1 MTLTRRSFVGVTAA
15 AVVIRPGHAADW
27 PAARPI
33 TVVVPYAAGG
43 GVDQMVRLVTPHV
56 QKYLPGASFVVEN
69 RAGAAGQI
77 GADYTFAAK
86 PDGYTLG
93 AVTSPTLTTIAL
105 DRPVRYR
112 VADFVYIANVVDDPC
127 ALWVARASLIR
138 DFADLLDRARKA
150 PKTVSLGTA
159 GVGSDDHVLQLEIE
173 QARPGVEFN
182 HIPYAGGAPVMTAL
196 LGHHLDVGSVNVSE
210 AIAHH
215 REGTLRGLAQAGAQR
230 DPSLPDVPTLKELGV
245 DVVAGAQR
253 GIVAPPGLPKDIED
267 KLTTA
272 FAAAIRDPAF
282 VAEAKRV
289 QMPINGIVGSA
300 YRQSMLGID
309 ARVRDMWSRKPPREK

>member
-1 MTLTRRSFVGVTAA
+1 MTLTRRSLVGIAAA
-15 AVVIRPGHAADW
+15 AVVTRPSFAADW
-27 PAARPI
+27 PTGRPI

-43 GVDQMVRLVTPHV
+43 GVDQMVRMVTPHV

-77 GADYTFAAK
+77 GADYTFSAK

-127 ALWVARASLIR
+127 ALWVAKASPIK

-150 PKTVSLGTA
+150 PKTISLGTA

-173 QARPGVEFN
+173 QAKAGAVFN
-182 HIPYAGGAPVMTAL
+182 HIPFSGGAPVMTAL
-196 LGHHLDVGSVNVSE
+196 LGGHLDVGSVNVSE

-253 GIVAPPGLPKDIED
+253 GIVAPPGLPKDIEE
-267 KLTTA
+267 KLTAA
-272 FAAAIRDPAF
+272 FAAAIADPAF

-289 QMPINGIVGSA
+289 QMPLNGVVGSA
-300 YRQSMLGID
+300 YRQQMLGID
-309 ARVRDMWSRKPPREK
+309 ARLREMWARNPWREK

>member
-1 MTLTRRSFVGVTAA
+1 MTLTRRSFVGAAAAA
-15 AVVIRPGHAADW
+15 AVIRPSFAADW
-27 PAARPI
+27 PAGRSI

-56 QKYLPGASFVVEN
+56 QKYLPGSSFVVEN

-93 AVTSPTLTTIAL
+93 AVTAPTLTTIAL

-127 ALWVARASLIR
+127 ALWVAKASPIK
-138 DFADLLDRARKA
+138 DFADLLARAQKA

-173 QARPGVEFN
+173 QAKPGVEFN
-182 HIPYAGGAPVMTAL
+182 HIPFSGGAPVMTAL
-196 LGHHLDVGSVNVSE
+196 LGGHLDVGSVNVGE

-215 REGTLRGLAQAGAQR
+215 REGTLRALVQGGAQR

-253 GIVAPPGLPKDIED
+253 GIVAPPGLPKDIEA

-272 FAAAIRDPAF
+272 FKAAIADPAF
-282 VAEAKRV
+282 LADAKRV
-289 QMPINGIVGSA
+289 QMPVNGLVGDA
-300 YRQSMLGID
+300 YRQQMLTID
-309 ARVRDMWSRKPPREK
+309 ARLKDIWAKKPWREK